1 MRKHSEIFQF
11 MQIRHC
17 EAILSAICMI
27 EKNKTKSVFV
37 TNEKNQIIG
46 ILVDG
51 DIRRWLIQNPN
62 LHIQDESIK
71 DHFAFKNFSYI
82 FDDEFCFDKL
92 NKIFTTNKIEI
103 IPILNRE
110 KKLINFL
117 TKDNFHFLLLNNLT
131 LKPNFKFYQISQN
144 NQAIHSRPWGFYK
157 SLLLTNNVQS
167 KIITLFPKQMIS
179 LQKHTKREEHWVV
192 VYGKGNI
199 ILEDST
205 IKAYTGKYVFIP
217 KGCKHRIINTSANQ
231 NLIFCEVQ
239 LGNYFGEDDI
249 IRYEDKY
256 NRR

>member
-1 MRKHSEIFQF
+1 
-11 MQIRHC
+11 
-17 EAILSAICMI
+17 
-27 EKNKTKSVFV
+27 
-37 TNEKNQIIG
+37 
-46 ILVDG
+46 
-51 DIRRWLIQNPN
+51 
-62 LHIQDESIK
+62 
-71 DHFAFKNFSYI
+71 
-82 FDDEFCFDKL
+82 
-92 NKIFTTNKIEI
+92 
-103 IPILNRE
+103 
-110 KKLINFL
+110 
-117 TKDNFHFLLLNNLT
+117 
-131 LKPNFKFYQISQN
+131 
-144 NQAIHSRPWGFYK
+144 
-157 SLLLTNNVQS
+157 
-167 KIITLFPKQMIS
+167 MIS